1 MIQKTN
7 HGIEIDL
14 NPEFEL
20 ATNITT
26 NYFSQ
31 QKFQIESFKGPMGEQ
46 IFSIFLFIIKK
57 KKAVPI

>member
-14 NPEFEL
+14 NLEFES
-20 ATNITT
+20 ATNIPTS
-26 NYFSQ
+26 YFSQ
-31 QKFQIESFKGPMGEQ
+31 QKFQIESFKGPMEEQ
-46 IFSIFLFIIKK
+46 FFSIFLFMIKK